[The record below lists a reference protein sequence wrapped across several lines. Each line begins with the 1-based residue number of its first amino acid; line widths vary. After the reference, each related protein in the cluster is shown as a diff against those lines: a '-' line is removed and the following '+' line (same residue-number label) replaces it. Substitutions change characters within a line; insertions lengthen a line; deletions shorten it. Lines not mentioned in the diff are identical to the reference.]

1 MFGYECKQSNSIWR
15 HFSDHWDLVGTDL
28 IWKRHLRTVMQGPQ
42 GCHWLVKI
50 HVKEVCGQLQRYGN
64 EREQAICQATYGIH
78 VSLHGSL
85 VPRQKPLQD
94 SLLLHTV
101 EIHDAG
107 SVMLARH
114 TYSLLACPLAT
125 RAIAKC
131 IAS

>member
-1 MFGYECKQSNSIWR
+1 MQAGHPHLGALQASLGPK
-15 HFSDHWDLVGTDL
+15 VGTDL

-101 EIHDAG
+101 EIMMPA
-107 SVMLARH
+107 L
-114 TYSLLACPLAT
+114 
-125 RAIAKC
+125 
-131 IAS
+131 